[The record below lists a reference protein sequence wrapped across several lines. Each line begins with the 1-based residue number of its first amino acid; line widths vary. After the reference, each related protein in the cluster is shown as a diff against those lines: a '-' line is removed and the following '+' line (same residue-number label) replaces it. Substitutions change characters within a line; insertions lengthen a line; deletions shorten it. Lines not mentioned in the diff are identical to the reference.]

1 MQGDERPTISQQQQQ
16 QRQQKHVKEEGADP
30 SWFRQRNDMSG
41 YNPSGVRTSSSVVHT
56 PATFETTNKQTTTTT
71 PPPNLVP
78 NRYQNLLHKQYNENN
93 NNDSNSSTISSSI
106 SSSSS
111 SATNIMTK
119 SSTGGSSGGGG
130 GIFSS
135 ISSSIKNKPNK
146 DSNNSSDGGGGSS
159 SSSSSTRIPLHELF
173 PTLYATNENQDKSSS
188 TTKEKQQQR
197 TITNK
202 ALQYNPNQYEAY
214 ESALQSIFE
223 DSGNIKALARFQS
236 KRDGKFNIYGSD
248 DAELNTRIV
257 NLVKDWLLSDERVIE
272 RNIVKKKWNRNS
284 SGNNNNGNEEEI
296 EKKGKNSGLEESKF
310 TMELKV
316 QQEIFLSKLLEQRQV
331 VVDDGDNANATPS
344 EMNENGPNDQQP
356 LTVADI
362 NPQFFYTIT
371 HNIMSALGRYCARR
385 ARSSP
390 MIVAWSKV
398 KESGIVLPKDTISTF
413 LYVCGTMNIMSDSIV
428 GGGYG
433 GGIVSSMSND
443 NKVTTTGD
451 TNEKEDED
459 DDKNDKFLIP
469 EEIATYHDLLCKP
482 TESSISLRVKSLA
495 SKGDA
500 ADAEDLLETFKVSFV

>member
-1 MQGDERPTISQQQQQ
+1 
-16 QRQQKHVKEEGADP
+16 
-30 SWFRQRNDMSG
+30 
-41 YNPSGVRTSSSVVHT
+41 
-56 PATFETTNKQTTTTT
+56 
-71 PPPNLVP
+71 
-78 NRYQNLLHKQYNENN
+78 
-93 NNDSNSSTISSSI
+93 
-106 SSSSS
+106 
-111 SATNIMTK
+111 MTK

-173 PTLYATNENQDKSSS
+173 PTLYATNENQDQSSS
-188 TTKEKQQQR
+188 SSSTKEKQQQR
-197 TITNK
+197 TIMNK

-272 RNIVKKKWNRNS
+272 RNIVKDKWRRNS
-284 SGNNNNGNEEEI
+284 SGIGNNNNGNEEEEEV
-296 EKKGKNSGLEESKF
+296 EKEGKNSGLDESKF

-316 QQEIFLSKLLEQRQV
+316 QQEIFLSKLLEQLQV
-331 VVDDGDNANATPS
+331 GDDDGGDNANATPS
-344 EMNENGPNDQQP
+344 VMNENRPNDQQP

-433 GGIVSSMSND
+433 GGIVSSMSDD
-443 NKVTTTGD
+443 NKVKTTGD

-500 ADAEDLLETFKVSFV
+500 ADAEDLLETFKVSFCLG